1 MRDKDPHIG
10 RTLPFSVVTI
20 VVLLV
25 LLLLPFK
32 RSADSISVERAHE
45 LLGRDSS
52 IVVLDVRSREEFMSE
67 TGRLPRAQLI
77 PVEEL
82 EGRIDELSPFKHH
95 AILVYC
101 RSGRRSRNATTLLV
115 KHEFKAMNI
124 EGGILEWK
132 KAGFSV
138 LLEKKQ

>member
-1 MRDKDPHIG
+1 MQRDPHIG
-10 RTLPFSVVTI
+10 RTLAFSVVTI

-25 LLLLPFK
+25 LVLLPF
-32 RSADSISVERAHE
+32 RRAADSITVDRAYE

-52 IVVLDVRSREEFMSE
+52 IVVLDVRTREEFTSE

-82 EGRIDELSPFKHH
+82 EGRIDELTPLKQKT
-95 AILVYC
+95 IMVYC
-101 RSGRRSRNATTLLV
+101 RSGRRSRNATTLLE
-115 KHEFKAMNI
+115 KHEFKAMNV

-132 KAGFSV
+132 KAGYPV
-138 LLEKKQ
+138 LLERKQ

>member
-1 MRDKDPHIG
+1 MQRDPHIG
-10 RTLPFSVVTI
+10 RTLAFSVVTI

-25 LLLLPFK
+25 LVLLPF
-32 RSADSISVERAHE
+32 RRAADSITVDRAYE

-52 IVVLDVRSREEFMSE
+52 IVVLDVRTREEFTSE

-82 EGRIDELSPFKHH
+82 EGRIDELTPLKQRT
-95 AILVYC
+95 IMVYC
-101 RSGRRSRNATTLLV
+101 RSGRRSRNATTLLE
-115 KHEFKAMNI
+115 KHEFKAMNV

-132 KAGFSV
+132 KAGYPV
-138 LLEKKQ
+138 LLERKQ